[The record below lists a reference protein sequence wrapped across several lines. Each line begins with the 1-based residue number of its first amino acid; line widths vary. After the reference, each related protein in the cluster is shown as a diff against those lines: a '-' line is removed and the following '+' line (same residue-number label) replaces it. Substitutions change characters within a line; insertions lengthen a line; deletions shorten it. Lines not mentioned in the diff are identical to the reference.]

1 MSDTVS
7 FEFYSD
13 TNIANAYDELQ
24 LMSLDML
31 GKEGS
36 TLVVGRQ
43 DMQAMG
49 PSIEAIMGYNGGELI
64 NE

>member
-24 LMSLDML
+24 LMSLSML

-36 TLVVGRQ
+36 TLVVGRD
-43 DMQAMG
+43 DMDAMG
-49 PSIEAIMGYNGGELI
+49 DSIEAIMGYNGGEIL
-64 NE
+64 E